1 MNVIEH
7 KVPHKYRNKKFVLC
21 ATGPSL
27 TEEVVETIRKYK
39 DDHVI
44 FGINDSYRIIDF
56 LDEHYAC
63 DEKWWKAWGA
73 DFREKYP
80 HLSAWAYGDN
90 ASEYGVKVIK
100 GFYNGGLSLRQDKI
114 HYGSNSGYQA
124 LNIAFLMGGRK
135 FILVGYNMQRIKN
148 KTHFFGEHM
157 HGMANNSPYNMI
169 VQNYNTIQG
178 PLTDL
183 VGNCTENSALK
194 CFRKGN
200 LEEELQRD

>member
-1 MNVIEH
+1 MEN

-27 TEEVVETIRKYK
+27 TPEVVETLRKYK

-63 DEKWWKAWGA
+63 DERWWAAWGK

-80 HLSAWAYGDN
+80 SLSAWAYGDN
-90 ASEYGVKVIK
+90 AAEYGVKVIK
-100 GFYNGGLSLRQDKI
+100 GFHNSGLSLRQDKL
-114 HYGSNSGYQA
+114 HYGANSGYQA

-135 FILVGYNMQRIKN
+135 FILVGYNMGTLAGKN
-148 KTHFFGEHM
+148 HFFGTHG
-157 HGMANNSPYNMI
+157 HGMNNSSPYGLF
-169 VQNYNTIQG
+169 VQNYNSIQE
-178 PLTDL
+178 PIKSL
-183 VGNCTENSALK
+183 VVNCTENSALK
-194 CFRKGN
+194 CFRIGN

>member
-1 MNVIEH
+1 MSKES
-7 KVPHKYRNKKFVLC
+7 KVYHKYRNKKFVMC

-27 TEEVVETIRKYK
+27 TTEVIETIRKYK

-44 FGINDSYRIIDF
+44 FGINDSYRSIDF

-63 DEKWWKAWGA
+63 DEKWWKIWGR

-80 HLSAWAYGDN
+80 YLSSWAYGSN
-90 ASEYGVKVIK
+90 AAEFGVKVIK
-100 GFYNGGLSLRQDKI
+100 GFHNTGFSLRQDKV

-135 FILVGYNMQRIKN
+135 FILVGYNMQ
-148 KTHFFGEHM
+148 KTNGKSHFFGDHLQM
-157 HGMANNSPYNMI
+157 NNNSPYNI
-169 VQNYNTIQG
+169 FIQNYNTIQA
-178 PLTDL
+178 PIKDL
-183 VGNCTENSALK
+183 IVNCTENSALN

>member
-1 MNVIEH
+1 MEH
-7 KVPHKYRNKKFVLC
+7 KIPHKYRNKKFVLC

-27 TEEVVETIRKYK
+27 TPEVVEIIRKYK

-63 DEKWWKAWGA
+63 DEKWWAAWGK

-80 HLSAWAYGDN
+80 YLSSWAYGDN
-90 ASEYGVKVIK
+90 AAEYGVKVIK
-100 GFYNGGLSLRQDKI
+100 GFHNTGLSLRQDKL
-114 HYGSNSGYQA
+114 HYGANSGYQA

-135 FILVGYNMQRIKN
+135 FILVGYNMGTVSGKN
-148 KTHFFGEHM
+148 HFFGLHQ
-157 HGMANNSPYNMI
+157 GMNNNSPYNLFI
-169 VQNYNTIQG
+169 KNYGTIQD
-178 PLTDL
+178 PIKNL
-183 VGNCTENSALK
+183 VVNCTPNSALN
-194 CFRKGN
+194 CFRKAD

>member
-1 MNVIEH
+1 MSA

-27 TEEVVETIRKYK
+27 TPEVIETIRKYK
-39 DDHVI
+39 DDHII
-44 FGINDSYRIIDF
+44 FGINDSYRAIDF

-63 DEKWWKAWGA
+63 DEKWWATWGS

-80 HLSAWAYGDN
+80 DLSSWAYGDN
-90 ASEYGVKVIK
+90 AAQFGIKVIK
-100 GFYNGGLSLRQDKI
+100 GFHNNGFSLRQDKI

-135 FILVGYNMQRIKN
+135 FILVGYNMQRVHYKS
-148 KTHFFGEHM
+148 HFFGEHE
-157 HGMANNSPYNMI
+157 GMNNNSPYNLFL
-169 VQNYNTIQG
+169 QNFSTIQ
-178 PLTDL
+178 PPIKNL
-183 VGNCTENSALK
+183 VVNCTENSALR

-200 LEEELQRD
+200 LEEELQSD